1 MSEIKGEISG
11 LNDRMENL
19 IVIIF
24 FVPNGNRRKQK
35 AFFTPGG
42 EGRLFNISS
51 ISCATNLLALSRR
64 SGCIFLPPFLPPSI
78 LLPPS
83 APCLNSRVA
92 LH

>member
-24 FVPNGNRRKQK
+24 FVLNDNRTR
-35 AFFTPGG
+35 AESIFHSG
-42 EGRLFNISS
+42 EKRLFNISS
-51 ISCATNLLALSRR
+51 LSCATNLLALSRR
-64 SGCIFLPPFLPPSI
+64 SGCIFFASFSTPAVP
-78 LLPPS
+78 LPPS